1 MQARMRDGQGGAQVL
16 GKRAGQGSAG
26 LAGQRDRQGRVA
38 RDQQGGATG
47 RAGRCGAS
55 RAAQRAGQSSARPAG
70 RRAGNRAAHGQQGG
84 ARAEKSSARAGQGG
98 AQRAGQRDG
107 QGRAGQRDWWDVGAG
122 GAGGLGAGG
131 AVAGDAGG
139 TGAGGARGFGD
150 GEPPPTSTA
159 EQTDSLT
166 KRREPSSR
174 PASPVARPARIVQPP
189 LVPSEQTMALRPSS
203 VAQRPV
209 LPSPPTSSL
218 PDVSDLE
225 SGLDHAASP
234 TVTHCLATLVTDPT
248 FQGHHGSELLS
259 VVDSHRRKD
268 GILASKKYTY
278 VDAVPPPGANIVD
291 GMWIFRVNR
300 PPGSPPVFKARY
312 VAPGFS
318 LRHGVYF
325 FQTFSPTPKVTTLRV
340 LLHVATQHDY
350 ELLLL
355 KFSTA
360 FLQGSL
366 HDEIWL
372 RRPTGFTGSFPEG
385 TLWSLSRS
393 IYSLCQAPREW
404 HDTLRTTFA
413 ALGCTSSTADPSLFL
428 RTDPSL
434 PPFYILVYV
443 NKSVFATVVTEALAL
458 VKAELQKGHT
468 CTDLGELRSYLSLQV
483 TRDRAARTITL
494 TQSHMVHQH
503 FDFQFSSPQPTLLLT
518 NHSVSAPPSDESVES
533 SGRCH
538 KIEFPLENVALKVST
553 AGAVGAV

>member
-1 MQARMRDGQGGAQVL
+1 MVGARATGRRTASRAVRGLKRAARGQGRAARNEQGSATV
-16 GKRAGQGSAG
+16 RAGQGSATG
-26 LAGQRDRQGRVA
+26 TRA
-38 RDQQGGATG
+38 R
-47 RAGRCGAS
+47 
-55 RAAQRAGQSSARPAG
+55 
-70 RRAGNRAAHGQQGG
+70 
-84 ARAEKSSARAGQGG
+84 
-98 AQRAGQRDG
+98 
-107 QGRAGQRDWWDVGAG
+107 DVGAG

-150 GEPPPTSTA
+150 GEPPPTGTA

-234 TVTHCLATLVTDPT
+234 TFEVECFASAVAHLAAMLLAPEGDPNARDIPT
-248 FQGHHGSELLS
+248 PRSYAEAIMGQNSS
-259 VVDSHRRKD
+259 Q
-268 GILASKKYTY
+268 
-278 VDAVPPPGANIVD
+278 
-291 GMWIFRVNR
+291 WVNR